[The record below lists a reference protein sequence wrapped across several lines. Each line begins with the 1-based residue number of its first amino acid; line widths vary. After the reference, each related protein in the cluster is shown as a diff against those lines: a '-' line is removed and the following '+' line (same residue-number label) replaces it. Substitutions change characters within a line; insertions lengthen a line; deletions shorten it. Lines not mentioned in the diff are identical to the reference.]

1 MKDYWKDTEKKKVNK
16 KKIIT
21 IVIIFTL
28 ILISVG
34 ITIIYLNNQTAR
46 EWIDKV
52 IFRKEVKQDNVSIIE
67 IKENQSE
74 NICAF
79 NKYIGVL
86 NKNKFMIYNSLGNEE
101 TSLDMQIS
109 NPIFNTNNRFLA
121 IAEKKGKNLYVIAD
135 KDIVWKTN
143 IEGNI
148 SQIHVNKNGYVAVVI
163 TDTSYKTVIIVYNP
177 EGIPLFKTYLSSTR
191 TADVTISNDN
201 KKLAIAEVD
210 TSGTMIQSNIK
221 VISIEKAS
229 SDATNSLE
237 HTYQGEADKLITNL
251 QYQDKNKLICMYTD
265 SIHMVENNEDHVLI
279 DNKNKKTIFQSI
291 ELSNHVIAIE
301 EKSSGLFTA
310 DSIVSIV
317 NTENR
322 ELKEY
327 TVEALAKEIYT
338 HGNIIAL
345 NLGTEIEF
353 INTNGWLVKRYIA
366 NQEITNVVVSEN
378 IAGII
383 YRDRIEII
391 NL

>member
-1 MKDYWKDTEKKKVNK
+1 
-16 KKIIT
+16 
-21 IVIIFTL
+21 
-28 ILISVG
+28 
-34 ITIIYLNNQTAR
+34 
-46 EWIDKV
+46 
-52 IFRKEVKQDNVSIIE
+52 
-67 IKENQSE
+67 
-74 NICAF
+74 
-79 NKYIGVL
+79 
-86 NKNKFMIYNSLGNEE
+86 
-101 TSLDMQIS
+101 
-109 NPIFNTNNRFLA
+109 
-121 IAEKKGKNLYVIAD
+121 
-135 KDIVWKTN
+135 
-143 IEGNI
+143 
-148 SQIHVNKNGYVAVVI
+148 
-163 TDTSYKTVIIVYNP
+163 
-177 EGIPLFKTYLSSTR
+177 
-191 TADVTISNDN
+191 
-201 KKLAIAEVD
+201 
-210 TSGTMIQSNIK
+210 
-221 VISIEKAS
+221 
-229 SDATNSLE
+229 
-237 HTYQGEADKLITNL
+237 
-251 QYQDKNKLICMYTD
+251 MYTD

-322 ELKEY
+322 EIKEY